1 MTVKDTAGLTDSD
14 SVHITVNH
22 VTPPQPVDKRP
33 VANAGHPGPDQNV
46 NEGSLVTLNGSAS
59 TDPDI
64 GDTLTYSWTQTAG
77 PSVTLSNP
85 TSAMTTFTAPPPGS
99 TNIAELTFQL
109 TVKDTAGLTDSDS
122 VHITVNHVT
131 PPQPVDK
138 RPVANAGHPG
148 PDQNVNEGSIVTLDG
163 SASY

>member
-1 MTVKDTAGLTDSD
+1 MTTFTAPPPGSTNIAGLTFQLTVKDTAGLTDSD

-85 TSAMTTFTAPPPGS
+85 TSAMTTFSSPT
-99 TNIAELTFQL
+99 T
-109 TVKDTAGLTDSDS
+109 
-122 VHITVNHVT
+122 
-131 PPQPVDK
+131 
-138 RPVANAGHPG
+138 R
-148 PDQNVNEGSIVTLDG
+148 LD
-163 SASY
+163 